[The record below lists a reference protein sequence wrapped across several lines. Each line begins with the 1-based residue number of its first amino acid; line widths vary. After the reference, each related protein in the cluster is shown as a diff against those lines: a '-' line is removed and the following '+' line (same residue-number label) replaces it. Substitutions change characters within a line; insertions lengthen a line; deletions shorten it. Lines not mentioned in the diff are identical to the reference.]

1 MKFYKGVVILNLHFE
16 TWIKEQHISEEALI
30 LFDESIKCY
39 RVGAY
44 RASFLMSYLGFMKS
58 LRDRLLKSGKPDLIH
73 VQEWKKTINDLR
85 NDKIWEE
92 TVIKTIE
99 EKTKP
104 KKGSKEVPRS
114 KVYLINNDLIDEVPY
129 WRKKRNECAHAKE
142 TIIGYSHVE
151 TFWLFLQSNL
161 AKFVVN
167 GGKEALLSKI
177 KKHFDKNFTKPNAD
191 VSYLIKEIPLVVK
204 LHEMPELLKE
214 IYNDYVD
221 LDEYF
226 PGDMELSFWSKIA
239 YSENN
244 NLRNAF
250 LEFIESDTYI
260 FSVFIGRFPDKL
272 VEFSENQE
280 LIRNF
285 WNEIL
290 FKHITS
296 LSDSYWELVSMVLR
310 NRWVPSEEIKR
321 FINKVYNHFDKFS
334 FPKQEQT
341 KILREHGLF
350 ELIKKNIFESGK
362 LNQRGGYQL
371 ANDSSNMIIYYL
383 DNEALDDVVVK
394 ELNQLFDTFEFGS
407 FFGRIKKYIK
417 ENPKFISDFRRIAS
431 EHQVILVEFF
441 KEKSETNDS

>member
-1 MKFYKGVVILNLHFE
+1 MNLYFE

-73 VQEWKKTINDLR
+73 IEEWKKTINDLR

-104 KKGSKEVPRS
+104 KQGSKEVPRN

-177 KKHFDKNFTKPNAD
+177 KKHFDENFTQPNAD

-204 LHEMPELLKE
+204 IHEIPELLKE
-214 IYNDYVD
+214 IYDNYVE
-221 LDEYF
+221 LDELF
-226 PGDMELSFWSKIA
+226 PGEMEVSFWSKIA
-239 YSENN
+239 YSDNN
-244 NLRNAF
+244 NIRNAF
-250 LEFIESDTYI
+250 LEFIETDTYI

-272 VEFSENQE
+272 VEFSDNQE

-290 FKHITS
+290 FKHITYI
-296 LSDSYWELVSMVLR
+296 SDSYWELISIVLR
-310 NRWVPSEEIKR
+310 NRWVPFEETKR
-321 FINKVYNHFDKFS
+321 FISKVYNHFDKYS
-334 FPKQEQT
+334 FPDQEQT
-341 KILREHGLF
+341 KIFREHGLLK
-350 ELIKKNIFESGK
+350 LIKENIFESRK
-362 LNQRGGYQL
+362 LNQLGGYQL
-371 ANDSSNMIIYYL
+371 ANESSNMIIYYL
-383 DNEALDDVVVK
+383 DNESLDGVVVK
-394 ELNQLFDTFEFGS
+394 ELNQLFETLEFGK
-407 FFGRIKKYIK
+407 FFEKIKKYIE
-417 ENPKFISDFRRIAS
+417 ENPRFISDFRRIAS
-431 EHQVILVEFF
+431 EHQIILAEFL
-441 KEKSETNDS
+441 KEKSETNGA

>member
-1 MKFYKGVVILNLHFE
+1 MKFYGGVVILNLYFE

-73 VQEWKKTINDLR
+73 IEEWKKTINDLR

-104 KKGSKEVPRS
+104 KQGSKEVPRN

-177 KKHFDKNFTKPNAD
+177 KKHFDENFTQPNAD

-204 LHEMPELLKE
+204 IHEIPELLKE
-214 IYNDYVD
+214 IYDNYVE
-221 LDEYF
+221 LDELF
-226 PGDMELSFWSKIA
+226 PGEMEVSFWSKIA
-239 YSENN
+239 YSDNN
-244 NLRNAF
+244 NIRNAF
-250 LEFIESDTYI
+250 LEFIETDTYI

-272 VEFSENQE
+272 VEFSDNQE

-290 FKHITS
+290 FKHITYI
-296 LSDSYWELVSMVLR
+296 SDSYWELISIVLR
-310 NRWVPSEEIKR
+310 NRWVPFEETKR
-321 FINKVYNHFDKFS
+321 FISKVYNHFDKYS
-334 FPKQEQT
+334 FPDQEQT
-341 KILREHGLF
+341 KIFREHGLLK
-350 ELIKKNIFESGK
+350 LIKENIFESRK
-362 LNQRGGYQL
+362 LNQLGGYQL
-371 ANDSSNMIIYYL
+371 ANESSNMIIYYL
-383 DNEALDDVVVK
+383 DNESLDGVVVK
-394 ELNQLFDTFEFGS
+394 ELNQLFETLEFGK
-407 FFGRIKKYIK
+407 FFEKIKKYIE
-417 ENPKFISDFRRIAS
+417 ENPRFISDFRRIAS
-431 EHQVILVEFF
+431 EHQIILAEFL
-441 KEKSETNDS
+441 KEKSETNGA

>member
-1 MKFYKGVVILNLHFE
+1 MNLHFE

-73 VQEWKKTINDLR
+73 VQEWKKTLNDLR

-177 KKHFDKNFTKPNAD
+177 KKHFDENFTQPNAD

-204 LHEMPELLKE
+204 VHEIPELLKE
-214 IYNDYVD
+214 IYDNYVD
-221 LDEYF
+221 LDEVF
-226 PGDMELSFWSKIA
+226 SDEMEISFWSKIA
-239 YSENN
+239 YSDNN
-244 NLRNAF
+244 NIRNAF
-250 LEFIESDTYI
+250 LEFIETDTNT
-260 FSVFIGRFPDKL
+260 FSLFIGMFPDKI
-272 VEFSENQE
+272 VEFADNQE

-285 WNEIL
+285 WNELL
-290 FKHITS
+290 FKRITY
-296 LSDSYWELVSMVLR
+296 LSDSYWELISIVLR
-310 NRWVPSEEIKR
+310 NGWVPSKEIKR
-321 FINKVYNHFDKFS
+321 FINKVYYHFDKFT
-334 FPKQEQT
+334 FPEQEQT
-341 KILREHGLF
+341 KLLRENGLF
-350 ELIKKNIFESGK
+350 KVIKQNIFESGK
-362 LNQRGGYQL
+362 LNQRGGYKL
-371 ANDSSNMIIYYL
+371 ANDSSHMIIYYL

-394 ELNQLFDTFEFGS
+394 ELNQLFETFEFGS
-407 FFGRIKKYIK
+407 LFEKIKKYI
-417 ENPKFISDFRRIAS
+417 EETPKFISDFRRIAS
-431 EHQVILVEFF
+431 EHQIILAEFF
-441 KEKSETNDS
+441 KEKSETNDA